1 MADYYSNDISRKK
14 RRRGG
19 TRFSTK
25 DLVKWLLDAT
35 MTVLMVV
42 LLFFTIT
49 AIVCQYVSPEKSG
62 LLSVVALAAPIIY
75 LLDVVTMF
83 YWVVRGRWY
92 FTITMLLMVFVGA
105 FYISKYYKL
114 EVDRKYDVTYKESRF
129 TKVMSYN
136 VCEGRKSSLLDYISS
151 HRPDILCLQE
161 IATNTDH
168 WTSLIGQYN
177 STYDKFPYSSNQI
190 LSKYKIIRKGEID
203 GLHPMNG
210 VWADLRIKND
220 TIRVVNLHLQSTA
233 IKVEDTRF
241 LESHKYLVDK
251 ERESKLR
258 SIVSRL
264 VENNR
269 KRALQAKSVAD
280 FLGKSP
286 YRVIVCGDFNDVPL
300 SYTYHTISKGL
311 DDSFSKMADG
321 FAYTYN
327 TRYKLLRIDNVLL
340 SPSIEV
346 ASYEVDNEIDLSD
359 HFPVITRLKFNTN
372 NK

>member
-25 DLVKWLLDAT
+25 DLVKLLLDAT

-62 LLSVVALAAPIIY
+62 LLSVVALGAPIIY

-92 FTITMLLMVFVGA
+92 FTITMLFMVCVGA

-136 VCEGRKSSLLDYISS
+136 VCEGRKSALLDYVLS
-151 HRPDILCLQE
+151 HKPDILCLQE
-161 IATNTDH
+161 ISTNTEH
-168 WTSLIGQYN
+168 WNALTERYN
-177 STYDKFPYSSNQI
+177 STNGKYPYSPNQI
-190 LSKYKIIRKGEID
+190 LSKYKILRSGEIE
-203 GLHPMNG
+203 GLHLMNG
-210 VWADLRIKND
+210 LWADLRIKND
-220 TIRVVNLHLQSTA
+220 TIRVVNIHLQSTA

-280 FLGKSP
+280 FLAKSP

-327 TRYKLLRIDNVLL
+327 TRYKLLRIDNILL

-346 ASYEVDNEIDLSD
+346 ASYEVDNGVELSD